1 MDMQVFSYL
10 RLQCSLVMQRRT
22 AAFLTLC
29 SENCLWGCFRDTPA
43 SHNPYLFISNFS
55 IAKKK
60 PPATIRKSKKAT
72 SEYLSYSA
80 KKTNLS
86 EIRIKKRRALI
97 LNYDVVNI
105 ISSGEVPL
113 DLRLEL

>member
-1 MDMQVFSYL
+1 MQFGNAEADSCLLDPLL
-10 RLQCSLVMQRRT
+10 RKLFMGLFPGYPR
-22 AAFLTLC
+22 LTQ
-29 SENCLWGCFRDTPA
+29 
-43 SHNPYLFISNFS
+43 HPYLFISNFS
-55 IAKKK
+55 IAKKN

-72 SEYLSYSA
+72 WEYLSYSA